1 MTLGD
6 VNPPLVLP
14 WPLQIGLEAAARLL
28 LKLDEPAHV
37 DFARPIGEAALFTPD
52 SVSWRVFKNALSVF
66 IGGVAAVIMELAEP
80 RVRTGVWEHTTFR
93 IDPIRRLRRTGLAT
107 MVTIYGANSK
117 AEAMI
122 ARVRRMHDLVTGT
135 TPTGQAYHAN
145 DPQLLNWVHATAAY
159 GFLQAY
165 HAYVQPLSLVERNRY
180 YAEGVPVANLY
191 GATNVPASE
200 LELERLFETTMG
212 RLERTYSVF
221 EFLSIIRS
229 APILPLL
236 LRPVQHLFVRAAV
249 DLVPS
254 WARRMLGLTGHGL
267 YTGEAEVVKQA
278 GALIDRLVLTSSP
291 AVQACARMRLPADY
305 LYVNVRD

>member
-1 MTLGD
+1 MTFGD
-6 VNPPLVLP
+6 VNPPLLLP
-14 WPLQIGLEAAARLL
+14 WPLQIGLEALARVL
-28 LKLDEPAHV
+28 LKPSDPAHI
-37 DFARPIGEAALFTPD
+37 DFARPIGEAALVTPN
-52 SVSWRVFKNALSVF
+52 SVSWRVYKNPLSLF
-66 IGGVAAVIMELAEP
+66 IGGVTAVIMELAEP

-93 IDPIRRLRRTGLAT
+93 VDPIRRLRRTGLAA
-107 MVTIYGANSK
+107 MVTIYGARST

-122 ARVRRMHDLVTGT
+122 ARVRRMHDLVAGT
-135 TPTGQAYHAN
+135 TPSGQAYYAN
-145 DPQLLNWVHATAAY
+145 DPELLNWVHATAAY

-165 HAYVQPLSLVERNRY
+165 QAYVQPLSFVERNRY
-180 YAEGVPVANLY
+180 YAEGVPAARLY

-200 LELERLFETTMG
+200 LELERLFETTVS
-212 RLERTYSVF
+212 RLERSDIVF

-236 LRPVQHLFVRAAV
+236 LRPVQHLFVRAAI

-267 YTGEAEVVKQA
+267 HTWEAEVVRQA
-278 GALIDRLVLTSSP
+278 GALTDRLVLTSSP